1 MHMMEDVERSIKHFP
16 DPRRATTSFDDN
28 AVVAKS
34 PLGAF
39 QIVDLD
45 RAGRLACDLTRPWP
59 KTLRI

>member
-16 DPRRATTSFDDN
+16 DPRRATTTFDEN

-39 QIVDLD
+39 QIVEIYLV
-45 RAGRLACDLTRPWP
+45 GRLACDLTRPWP